1 MNPIKTPVPGAVA
14 ETVSEWHLELQAPWG
29 RVALVAGIVC
39 AALIVVLA
47 VFGLWRER
55 RSVRRWTLLGLRLG
69 ATVMALLLFL
79 QPAIVFQD
87 VTRVPNHVAVL
98 VDTSESMGLTEQAGA
113 PSRMERAAALIARS
127 SETFEEWRKEHRVDF
142 YTFGNELGPA
152 TQQGLA
158 HLSKAEARAPA
169 TRLREALAELRM
181 RYEGRD
187 LGGVVVVSD
196 GIFNGRLSAVANAGT
211 KAATKEILDADSQ
224 DFLRAL
230 GVPVHTLWTGR
241 AGLRD
246 VTLVRVLADDFAFA
260 RNVVKVEAVIRIS
273 GAVEAGWTGRT
284 LPVTLSRDGAPVAS
298 SSLVIDPEQ
307 PEQKVSFEFTPD
319 RVGKYI
325 YQVAAPVLEGEAIAD
340 NNSRTFLLKVIRD
353 KIRALQVAGRP
364 SWDERFLRGL
374 LKHDPNVDLISF
386 FILRTPTDI
395 ETVLPDEMS
404 LIPFPTEELFL
415 EQLRSFDVVFLQNF
429 NFGPYGI
436 APYLGELKR
445 YVEEGGGLVMLGGD
459 LSFSLGGYPHTPVAD
474 VLPIELVDD
483 AMPDRLVSLET
494 FRPQLTPEAKGH
506 PIMALRPGLRENQQL
521 WESLPPL
528 EGCNLVLRARP
539 EATVLLTHP
548 FLRTGDGQ
556 PLPILAGA
564 DMGKGRSLALMSDSS
579 WRWGFGAAD
588 RLAED
593 ARGRAYQRFWENAI
607 RWLIKDPELR
617 LLRVEADKAEYAR
630 GEAARAVVRVRE
642 ADYQPARGAK
652 VTLTLGK
659 SGGGQVLERTLTTDD
674 QGEATVD
681 LGKLPSGGYRLTAKR
696 TTGGG
701 LPAMNQDDDVFLVR
715 GAGIEA
721 EQPEARPEMLRA
733 VADATEGTF
742 HEVDAGMAGMS
753 FLPPRVVKVSQFH
766 DVELWST
773 WLSLA
778 AAVACFSAEWWLRRR
793 WGLS

>member
-1 MNPIKTPVPGAVA
+1 MNPIKSPVPASVT
-14 ETVSEWHLELQAPWG
+14 ETISEWHIELQAPWG
-29 RVALVAGIVC
+29 RAALVAGLVC
-39 AALIVVLA
+39 AALILVLA
-47 VFGLWRER
+47 VIGLWRER
-55 RSVRRWTLLGLRLG
+55 RSVRRWTLLGLRVG
-69 ATVMALLLFL
+69 ATAMALLLFL
-79 QPAIVFQD
+79 QPAVVFQD

-98 VDTSESMGLTEQAGA
+98 VDASESMGLAEQAGA
-113 PSRMERAAALIARS
+113 PSRLARASALLARS
-127 SETFEEWRKEHRVDF
+127 SGVIEGWRKEHRVDF
-142 YTFGNELGPA
+142 YTFGNELAPA
-152 TQQGLA
+152 TEQGLA
-158 HLSKAEARAPA
+158 HASGPEARSPS

-187 LGGVVVVSD
+187 LGGVVVLSD
-196 GIFNGRLSAVANAGT
+196 GIDNGRLGATST
-211 KAATKEILDADSQ
+211 AAKTPKTEALDADSQ

-230 GVPVHTLWTGR
+230 GVPVHTLWAGS

-260 RNVVKVEAVIRIS
+260 RNVVKVEVVIRVS
-273 GAVEAGWTGRT
+273 GAAEAGWTGRT
-284 LPVTLSRDGAPVAS
+284 LPITLSRDGAPVAS
-298 SSLVIDPEQ
+298 SSIVIDPEQ

-325 YQVAAPVLEGEAIAD
+325 YHVAAPVLEGEAISD

-353 KIRALQVAGRP
+353 KIRALLVAGRP

-395 ETVLPDEMS
+395 DTAPEEMS

-474 VLPIELVDD
+474 VLPVELIDD
-483 AMPDRLVSLET
+483 ALPDRLVSLET

-506 PIMALRPGLRENQQL
+506 PIMALRPGVRENQQL
-521 WESLPPL
+521 WDSLPPL

-539 EATVLLTHP
+539 GATVLLNHP
-548 FLRTGDGQ
+548 FLRTSDGQ
-556 PLPILAGA
+556 PLPILAGS
-564 DMGKGRSLALMSDSS
+564 DMGKGRALALMSDSS

-607 RWLIKDPELR
+607 RWLIKDPELG
-617 LLRVEADKAEYAR
+617 LLRVEAEQPEYAR
-630 GEAARAVVRVRE
+630 GEEVRAVVRVRE
-642 ADYQPARGAK
+642 ADYRPARGAK
-652 VTLTLGK
+652 VALTLSK

-674 QGEATVD
+674 QGQATVE

-696 TTGGG
+696 AAGGG
-701 LPAMNQDDDVFLVR
+701 LLAMNQDEDVFLVR

-721 EQPEARPEMLRA
+721 EQPEARPEVLRA
-733 VADATEGTF
+733 VAEATQGSF
-742 HEVDAGMAGMS
+742 REVEAGMAGMS

-773 WLSLA
+773 WLSLL